1 MNFIKI
7 TCFFCKN
14 GKKIQKNKLNPMKKI
29 EQNVLIILICIDIIK

>member
-14 GKKIQKNKLNPMKKI
+14 GKKIQKNKLNPIKKF
-29 EQNVLIILICIDIIK
+29 K